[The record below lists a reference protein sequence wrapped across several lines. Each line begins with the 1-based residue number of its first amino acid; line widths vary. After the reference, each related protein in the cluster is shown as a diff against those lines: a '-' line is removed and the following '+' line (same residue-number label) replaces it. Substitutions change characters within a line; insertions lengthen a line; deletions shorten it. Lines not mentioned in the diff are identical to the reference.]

1 MILNLK
7 GLCLEDCVMAINV
20 FNVPNGFNAET
31 IEEHKLEEL
40 LKDVKSHMVTA
51 HITDNYYPSECY
63 QLAMVCQV
71 LWNELKG
78 NKVVDR

>member
-1 MILNLK
+1 
-7 GLCLEDCVMAINV
+7 MAIDV
-20 FNVPNGFNAET
+20 FSVPDGFSVEAIKED
-31 IEEHKLEEL
+31 KLEGL

-51 HITDNYYPSECY
+51 HITDSYYPAECY

-78 NKVVDR
+78 KNDDN